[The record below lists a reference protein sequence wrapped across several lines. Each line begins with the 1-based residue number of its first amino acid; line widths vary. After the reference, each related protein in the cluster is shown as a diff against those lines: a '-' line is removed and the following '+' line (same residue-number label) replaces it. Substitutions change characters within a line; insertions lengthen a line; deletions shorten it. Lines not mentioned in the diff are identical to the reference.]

1 MSSKCWK
8 TAGIILI
15 SATAL
20 SGSKTVPSIVS
31 ASHLVRKGNEVKEIR
46 VHLMRDHK
54 LYVEEITEESASHP
68 TCTMSLAVLP
78 EPAFQRIETV
88 MVSQEFRATGN
99 PQHTD
104 EMKTGEHEIWHIA
117 FRDGPTRYFIFKPPQ
132 SPAPRDFVAW
142 FDETRRLKPIKNIP
156 PNENSSRCTIFSE
169 EMSEAWRR

>member
-1 MSSKCWK
+1 MSTKCWK

-46 VHLMRDHK
+46 VTLMRDHK
-54 LYVEEITEESASHP
+54 LYVEEITEESASNP
-68 TCTMSLAVLP
+68 ACTMSLAVLP
-78 EPAFQRIETV
+78 EPAFQRIEQV
-88 MVSQEFRATGN
+88 MVSQEFRAN
-99 PQHTD
+99 VNRQHAD
-104 EMKTGEHEIWHIA
+104 EMKAGERDIWHIA

-142 FDETRRLKPIKNIP
+142 FDEAQRLKPIEDIP
-156 PNENSSRCTIFSE
+156 LNGNSYQCTIFSE